1 MSPNEVRRRLRRRAD
16 ELGLDF
22 QQAIQ
27 YYAIERFLFRLS
39 KSDFASVLVVKGAT
53 MLRVWNGAIARP
65 TRDVDFLGRV
75 DRSPEAVEAVLRSCI
90 TVDVPDDG
98 LTFDEVAI
106 TQLIALDGRYPGIR
120 AKIRGTL
127 EGARFVLQL
136 DIGVDDDAVP
146 PPEWVDYPVL
156 LEGPSPRILAYHPAT
171 VVAEKFEAIVSLGL
185 ANSRMKDFYD
195 LWMLATTLS
204 FAGPELRDSIA
215 ATFANRQ
222 TQLPAEVPVGLTEE
236 FAGQENVAPMWS
248 AFTRRLNASGI
259 PAPPSLLDAVRI
271 ITMFVMPP
279 VLAAGT
285 RGELSAVWSPEHGWQ

>member
-1 MSPNEVRRRLRRRAD
+1 MA
-16 ELGLDF
+16 
-22 QQAIQ
+22 
-27 YYAIERFLFRLS
+27 
-39 KSDFASVLVVKGAT
+39 
-53 MLRVWNGAIARP
+53 
-65 TRDVDFLGRV
+65 
-75 DRSPEAVEAVLRSCI
+75 
-90 TVDVPDDG
+90 
-98 LTFDEVAI
+98 
-106 TQLIALDGRYPGIR
+106 
-120 AKIRGTL
+120 GTL
-127 EGARFVLQL
+127 ASERRYAALLKEQFVLQL

-146 PPEWVDYPVL
+146 PPELVDYPVL

-236 FAGQENVAPMWS
+236 FARQENVAPMWS

-279 VLAAGT
+279 VLLLAL
-285 RGELSAVWSPEHGWQ
+285 GENSAQCGVLNTGGSDDHHTQ